1 MELNVKNLAIV
12 NHGYENNIKIDIYA
26 TRFKMGFS
34 RYTYLTGIT
43 AIYLCLG
50 KFLNTYSNI
59 KMSLVLFC
67 YTYVGSYVLTYI
79 LINIIWLVSIFYF
92 GFEF

>member
-43 AIYLCLG
+43 EIYLCLG
-50 KFLNTYSNI
+50 KFLNTYSNV
-59 KMSLVLFC
+59 KMSHALFC
-67 YTYVGSYVLTYI
+67 YTYVGSYVLTYVY
-79 LINIIWLVSIFYF
+79 LNRYYLAGFDWLFWF
-92 GFEF
+92 